1 MKIASLFEK
10 TSMQTKLV
18 VPIIILALVG
28 GLIGTK
34 VIENAL
40 IDHITKV
47 QKHEVKNY
55 ANKIFYVLSAEYK
68 TLFLRIRKRR
78 TLFQPSPRSFKKRVY
93 CQFDAN
99 A

>member
-68 TLFLRIRKRR
+68 TLFFEFGKDVHY
-78 TLFQPSPRSFKKRVY
+78 FNQAQEASKKSLLPI
-93 CQFDAN
+93 
-99 A
+99 